1 MYFDRELYF
10 SQEGF
15 GNNAYYFYKNL
26 KVREKE
32 QLYLDFAFGGN
43 WYNFKNNHSWGSNTQ
58 NTKTDEKWEG
68 ESYPHEGTTSNNIN
82 PLFDTTRR
90 GKFSKLGACAV
101 NQPGVYNIYAYICE
115 KRKENT
121 SADFGFNKK
130 KLTNSSLVW
139 YEDTSDKSN
148 CTTVVY
154 KLNVYNIYVKIEK
167 ITEFGLSGGRTKSLQ
182 YVDSLQMNSSSQI
195 LPPDTSDTSTNT
207 SSRYYILNNVF
218 LEGEDINEKITTTNK
233 NDGTLY
239 TYPSNVSTILTND
252 GVPVE
257 FDELKATQEQ
267 LDKFQTDYNKVYGDN
282 SIYKFTEIY
291 KPDSPHY
298 SPYTVVND
306 DGKTDLFGNT
316 KKNIFIQPK
325 KSGFYSVVAKMTM
338 TREAITDTNLTVDT
352 KHPYRLKF
360 EKCQVTLCLGHN
372 IAANVFLYDRRT
384 DKNLQIQKSD
394 DKFIDTNGNWYAK
407 ASVPYGTELT
417 YSTEFTLK
425 DRTTK
430 KLSEILG
437 TGTTATNHL
446 TNHLTG
452 REFRFDAAGKSIK
465 LRRNYAFY
473 IMPGAWQEGE
483 LN

>member
-1 MYFDRELYF
+1 
-10 SQEGF
+10 
-15 GNNAYYFYKNL
+15 
-26 KVREKE
+26 
-32 QLYLDFAFGGN
+32 
-43 WYNFKNNHSWGSNTQ
+43 
-58 NTKTDEKWEG
+58 
-68 ESYPHEGTTSNNIN
+68 
-82 PLFDTTRR
+82 
-90 GKFSKLGACAV
+90 
-101 NQPGVYNIYAYICE
+101 
-115 KRKENT
+115 
-121 SADFGFNKK
+121 
-130 KLTNSSLVW
+130 
-139 YEDTSDKSN
+139 
-148 CTTVVY
+148 
-154 KLNVYNIYVKIEK
+154 
-167 ITEFGLSGGRTKSLQ
+167 
-182 YVDSLQMNSSSQI
+182 MNSSSQI
-195 LPPDTSDTSTNT
+195 LPPDTSDTTNT

-218 LEGEDINEKITTTNK
+218 LEGEDINEKITTNK

-257 FDELKATQEQ
+257 FDELKATQDQ

-291 KPDSPHY
+291 DKNSVHY
-298 SPYTVVND
+298 SPYMVVND

-338 TREAITDTNLTVDT
+338 TRVAVTDTNLTEDT

-407 ASVPYGTELT
+407 ASVPYGTELK

-425 DRTTK
+425 DGTTK

-437 TGTTATNHL
+437 TGTTAANHL